1 MKKILCKVKNEE
13 FLKLSIFRQVELLF
27 EQGRHVLSRIYLFY
41 NVHLYTLSGFYAEIW
56 YRQADNKIERV
67 ILLDEEAVLD
77 LYDTQI
83 GLSDITGSIGIKE

>member
-1 MKKILCKVKNEE
+1 VKNDE

-27 EQGRHVLSRIYLFY
+27 EQGQQVLSRIYLFY

-67 ILLDEEAVLD
+67 ILLEEETVLD
-77 LYDTQI
+77 LYGAQI
-83 GLSDITGSIGIKE
+83 GLSDIAGSIGIKE